1 MEPVIRA
8 DTPKETHVD
17 KPRLRTERNRWFVA
31 VLGLTMVVLVMLF
44 FLFYAFEKAGN
55 NKEIVYVKLEPA
67 GGWSVVDYQP
77 QDQQLFFKTTI
88 DALLQRF
95 AIARFG
101 VNPPTIKTDWGE
113 ASVFM
118 SPALA
123 ADFIDPQGFDALS
136 KMKALEKSGNQAV
149 IDIERGVEHYDEVM
163 WSRSEQDQ
171 SVSIRSNVYLTRT
184 LIKGGRKLVPEK
196 LVLSVLWQ
204 LKDKAELAKDDL
216 DALRLNPIGL
226 TVLSYQLNKERT

>member
-1 MEPVIRA
+1 
-8 DTPKETHVD
+8 
-17 KPRLRTERNRWFVA
+17 
-31 VLGLTMVVLVMLF
+31 
-44 FLFYAFEKAGN
+44 
-55 NKEIVYVKLEPA
+55 
-67 GGWSVVDYQP
+67 
-77 QDQQLFFKTTI
+77 
-88 DALLQRF
+88 LQRF

-118 SPALA
+118 SPTLA

-184 LIKGGRKLVPEK
+184 LIKGGRKLAPEK